1 MSTATVT
8 VPEIA
13 AAIREE
19 ECTVLVGAPTFLRPL
34 LRRAEPREVFDR
46 CSCSREKIKGVLKG
60 FSVGGAQRWESK
72 AAVGFLGKVG
82 DARTAPTVINVADPT
97 KPVYDQGN
105 FYTDVWVSYSRR
117 ILKERYGLKV
127 QLNVNNLLDVKVDVG
142 NSYTWAR
149 YTEPRQFVTTFT
161 VGF

>member
-1 MSTATVT
+1 MLFRSEGVSAPAQRKYHSAFVT
-8 VPEIA
+8 NY
-13 AAIREE
+13 RFSS
-19 ECTVLVGAPTFLRPL
+19 GR
-34 LRRAEPREVFDR
+34 
-46 CSCSREKIKGVLKG
+46 LKG

-105 FYTDVWVSYSRR
+105 FYTDVWISYSRR

-127 QLNVNNLLDVKVDVG
+127 QLNVNNLTEGGRLLPTAVNFDG
-142 NSYTWAR
+142 SPWAFR
-149 YTEPRQFVTTFT
+149 IIDPRQFVLTTTLEF
-161 VGF
+161 